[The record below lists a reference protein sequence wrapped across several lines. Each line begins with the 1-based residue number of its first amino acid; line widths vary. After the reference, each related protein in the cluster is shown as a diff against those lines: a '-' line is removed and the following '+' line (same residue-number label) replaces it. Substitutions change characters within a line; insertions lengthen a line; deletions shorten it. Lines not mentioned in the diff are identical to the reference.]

1 MWRNVSCYYRNGENQ
16 MSSQPAEKH
25 GKERTLLVVEDDMGI
40 GALLLEVI
48 SQETSFRACLVT
60 DSFQALNV
68 IKDIK
73 PDLLLLDYQLPL
85 MNGIELYDRL
95 HSLVG
100 LENIPA
106 IMISAQLPEREIEKR
121 SIMGLNKP
129 FEINDLLTMIAILA
143 PQPFA

>member
-1 MWRNVSCYYRNGENQ
+1 
-16 MSSQPAEKH
+16 MSSQSAEKH
-25 GKERTLLVVEDDMGI
+25 IKERTLLVVEDDMGI

-48 SQETSFRACLVT
+48 SQETSFRARLVT
-60 DSFQALNV
+60 DGFQALNV

-73 PDLLLLDYQLPL
+73 PDLLILDYQLPL

-100 LENIPA
+100 LENVPT
-106 IMISAQLPEREIEKR
+106 IMMSARLPKREIEKR

-129 FEINDLLTMIAILA
+129 FEINDLLKMIATVL
-143 PQPFA
+143 P

>member
-1 MWRNVSCYYRNGENQ
+1 
-16 MSSQPAEKH
+16 MSAQSAEKH
-25 GKERTLLVVEDDMGI
+25 IKERTLLVVEDDMDI

-48 SQETSFRACLVT
+48 SQETSFRASLVT
-60 DSFQALNV
+60 NGFQALKV

-73 PDLLLLDYQLPL
+73 PDLLILDYQLPH

-106 IMISAQLPEREIEKR
+106 IMMSARLPKREIEKR

-129 FEINDLLTMIAILA
+129 FEINDLLTMIATVL
-143 PQPFA
+143 P

>member
-1 MWRNVSCYYRNGENQ
+1 MLSQSVEKRN
-16 MSSQPAEKH
+16 
-25 GKERTLLVVEDDMGI
+25 KERTLLVVEDDTGI

-48 SQETSFRACLVT
+48 SQETSFQALLVT
-60 DSFQALNV
+60 DGFQALSV

-73 PDLLLLDYQLPL
+73 PDLLILDYQLPL

-100 LENIPA
+100 LENVPA
-106 IMISAQLPEREIEKR
+106 IMMSAHLPKSEIEKR

-143 PQPFA
+143 PQPFT